1 MEWNVQF
8 WRPHGTGGTQN
19 CLKNYP
25 CLWRNFSNLIT
36 WNRVMA
42 WNGQFWRQHRV
53 LSMQNNCLKS
63 FVCEGIIQIWQHGT
77 ELWHQLFNFK
87 DNMQLY
93 VLKTTVWKKLSPAC
107 EWLLQIWPLGT
118 ELWDKTFNFE
128 DNIGLLVPKT
138 IVWKTQPLL
147 VNDFFNSEHL
157 EWSNQTKHSILKI
170 AYVWWHSNWLSAKN
184 MTPACKRIIEIW
196 PLGTEL

>member
-8 WRPHGTGGTQN
+8 WRPHRTGGTQN

-77 ELWHQLFNFK
+77 ELWHQLFKFK
-87 DNMQLY
+87 DNMQ
-93 VLKTTVWKKLSPAC
+93 VLC
-107 EWLLQIWPLGT
+107 
-118 ELWDKTFNFE
+118 
-128 DNIGLLVPKT
+128 
-138 IVWKTQPLL
+138 
-147 VNDFFNSEHL
+147 
-157 EWSNQTKHSILKI
+157 NQTWHSILKI
-170 AYVWWHSNWLSAKN
+170 AYVWWHSNWLSANCLQK
-184 MTPACKRIIEIW
+184 IW
-196 PLGTEL
+196 PLPVKELLKSDHLEQSYRIKYWILKIT